1 MDNFHII
8 SRKEV
13 LVFSNRNLILPFL
26 LLLLNQGQKIRPV
39 LILSSQLLL
48 LTMQNKIIRNKMFY
62 VRHTVYK
69 RYARVEREKTG
80 NDYIDSA
87 CNFISDQIGTKPTV
101 VLNLLYYTPHQYP
114 LLTAIHAI
122 LVPWGTLQYMVQDL
136 HTANIYCKS
145 TSSIQHPFFSLH

>member
-1 MDNFHII
+1 
-8 SRKEV
+8 
-13 LVFSNRNLILPFL
+13 
-26 LLLLNQGQKIRPV
+26 
-39 LILSSQLLL
+39 
-48 LTMQNKIIRNKMFY
+48 MFY

-87 CNFISDQIGTKPTV
+87 CNIISDQIGTKPTV

-136 HTANIYCKS
+136 HTANIDGES
-145 TSSIQHPFFSLH
+145 TYFIQKPFYLPLYFI